1 MGNKA
6 IDCKLIALDLD
17 GTTLKEGGW
26 LSDTAREA
34 IIAAIA
40 AGYIVVPTTGR
51 ALSEIPDEIMSISG
65 IRHVIVAN
73 GASVID
79 LSNGEEIFSDLITLD
94 TTNKIVEHLYS
105 HDLFFQVYSEGA
117 SYCDERFMQD
127 VIRFFGD
134 SDANYAWLAQ
144 RMRFIQNLPAYFEKG
159 GRQTEKITV
168 NLLTGEKRTIIEKVL
183 EEIPSVAA
191 TSSDPINMEINSVTA
206 NKGAALLQLST
217 ILGISREHILAIG
230 DGDNDIEMLSF
241 AGFSVAMAN
250 ASDGAKRAA
259 SYVTVSNN
267 EDGVPVV
274 FRKFLGIE

>member
-1 MGNKA
+1 
-6 IDCKLIALDLD
+6 
-17 GTTLKEGGW
+17 
-26 LSDTAREA
+26 
-34 IIAAIA
+34 
-40 AGYIVVPTTGR
+40 
-51 ALSEIPDEIMSISG
+51 
-65 IRHVIVAN
+65 
-73 GASVID
+73 
-79 LSNGEEIFSDLITLD
+79 
-94 TTNKIVEHLYS
+94 
-105 HDLFFQVYSEGA
+105 
-117 SYCDERFMQD
+117 
-127 VIRFFGD
+127 
-134 SDANYAWLAQ
+134 
-144 RMRFIQNLPAYFEKG
+144 MRFIQNLPAYFEKG